1 MDSARILTIIGSRS
15 VSVMVGFAVLAV
27 FRIVAVLEAG
37 GSTTFLFTKGLLVA
51 VFFVEGAGSAAD
63 FVVVAR
69 ALVVLVVDGAGAD
82 AIFVLDD
89 ARVNLAAM

>member
-1 MDSARILTIIGSRS
+1 MIGSRS
-15 VSVMVGFAVLAV
+15 VSATVRFAVLVA
-27 FRIVAVLEAG
+27 FRIVAVLEAVG
-37 GSTTFLFTKGLLVA
+37 GSTTFLFTKGLFVA
-51 VFFVEGAGSAAD
+51 VFFVEGAGSAAA

-69 ALVVLVVDGAGAD
+69 ALVDLVVGGAGTD